1 VPISELV
8 AVDTYIYSRLT
19 AAPAL
24 LSSHVYAAEAPQ
36 SQAAPYIVYALMGG
50 FDDLT
55 EVGAVRIWANLL
67 YLVKVVGQGTSFAA
81 LDPTVTE
88 IDARLHRT
96 SGPVS
101 TTAYVDSCIREQ
113 PFRMAETTPSGVA
126 YRHAGGLYRLRVRLL

>member
-1 VPISELV
+1 MPISELV

-24 LSSHVYAAEAPQ
+24 VSSRVYAAEAPQ
-36 SQAAPYIVYALMGG
+36 SQATPYIVYQLQGG

-55 EVGAVRIWANLL
+55 EVGAVRVWANLL
-67 YLVKVVGQGTSFAA
+67 YLIKVVGQGTSYTA
-81 LDPTVTE
+81 LDATVNE

-96 SGPVS
+96 SGPVGAS
-101 TTAYVDSCIREQ
+101 AYVDACIREQ

-126 YRHAGGLYRLRVRLL
+126 YRHAGALYRLRVRLL